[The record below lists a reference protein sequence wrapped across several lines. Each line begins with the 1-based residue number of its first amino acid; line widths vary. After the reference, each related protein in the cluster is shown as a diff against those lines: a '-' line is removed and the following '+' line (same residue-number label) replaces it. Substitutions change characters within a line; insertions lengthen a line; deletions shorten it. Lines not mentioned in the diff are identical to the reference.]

1 MKARVFQAVL
11 LAGALS
17 AAPAAACLS
26 TPEQKAARFAA
37 LDTDGDGSLSL
48 REYFMQSP
56 LGGIT
61 AEKERE
67 IFAGLDLDGDGSL
80 SFEEFTAQLAQQR
93 C

>member
-1 MKARVFQAVL
+1 
-11 LAGALS
+11 
-17 AAPAAACLS
+17 
-26 TPEQKAARFAA
+26 
-37 LDTDGDGSLSL
+37 
-48 REYFMQSP
+48 MQSP